1 MTLVGRRVPM
11 LDAHERVSGT
21 AMFAANVELPGMLWG
36 KILRSPYA
44 HARIV
49 RLDAS
54 RAERLP
60 GVLAVLTGEKLVNSP
75 LNPYYGPVLPDRPLV
90 AIEKVRY
97 AGEPVAAVAAIDQ
110 DVAREALDLIEVE
123 YEELPVLVTPEQA
136 LAPDAPA
143 IHDQVPTREF
153 VTYPDIVLNTEA
165 GKNVFN
171 YYRLR
176 KGDLE
181 AGFRA
186 ARHVFEDT
194 YRTPHQQHCSLEP
207 HITTARMDGDRITL
221 WSAASSPFT
230 ARFQVAE
237 TLRLPQSKV
246 QVIAYNIG
254 GAYGGKTY
262 PRHEPLVAA
271 LCWQAGGRPVRVEL
285 DRSEEFSTIT
295 RHASVVTLK
304 TGVTGDGKLVAR
316 QVRILWGAGAY
327 ADVSPRLIKNG
338 GFASPGPYHIRNI
351 AVDSYAV
358 YTNTTPSGGFRGYGI
373 PQVTWAY
380 ESQMDDI
387 AHTLGLDPVELRRRN
402 VLRDGDDFSTGQVC
416 EEMRLPELLTTVAE
430 AIGWGREREPK
441 VASRRRGKGIACT
454 VKGTVT
460 PSTSTAM
467 VKLNEDGSAT
477 VLTSTTEVGQGS
489 RTVLAQMAADELG
502 LPLERVAVTFADTD
516 VTPWDQTTSSSR
528 STFMMGTAVRR
539 AAVEVRRE
547 LLELAAE
554 MLEAVPNDLGVRDGR
569 VLVRGAPERGLEHGT
584 IVRRARRG
592 NLLGSGTFQ
601 TEGSLDPETGLGI
614 ATSHFHQSAA
624 AAEIEV
630 DTETGRVEV
639 LKLHLATYAGRV
651 INPTLAELQNEGNIA
666 FGVGQALLEELVYDG
681 GQIVNPNLADYLIP
695 SIEDMPVEYASTL
708 LEDSSGEGKV
718 HGLGE
723 TGAPPVPPAIGNAL
737 FDAVGVRIKEL
748 PITPEK
754 VLRALVLDRA
764 PDTHSDR

>member
-1 MTLVGRRVPM
+1 MTVVGRRVPM
-11 LDAHERVSGT
+11 LDARERVSGA
-21 AMFAANVELPGMLWG
+21 AMFAGNVELPGMLWG
-36 KILRSPYA
+36 KILRSPHA

-60 GVLAVLTGEKLVNSP
+60 GFRAVLTGEKLLDGP
-75 LNPYYGPVLPDRPLV
+75 LEPYYGPVLPDRPLV

-97 AGEPVAAVAAIDQ
+97 AGEPVAAVAAVDE

-123 YEELPVLVTPEQA
+123 YEALPALITPEEA

-143 IHDQVPTREF
+143 IHDRVPTREF

-171 YYRLR
+171 HYRLR
-176 KGDLE
+176 KGDPE
-181 AGFRA
+181 AGFGA
-186 ARHVFEDT
+186 AAHIFEDT

-246 QVIAYNIG
+246 RVIAYNIG

-271 LCWQAGGRPVRVEL
+271 LCWQAGGRPVRVDLE
-285 DRSEEFSTIT
+285 RSEEFATIT
-295 RHASVVTLK
+295 RHAAVVTLR
-304 TGVTGDGKLVAR
+304 TGVSADGKLLAR
-316 QVRILWGAGAY
+316 EVRILWGAGAY

-338 GFASPGPYHIRNI
+338 GFSSPGPYRIPNI

-358 YTNTTPSGGFRGYGI
+358 YTNTTPSGGFRGYAI

-387 AHTLGLDPVELRRRN
+387 ARALGLDPLELRRRN
-402 VLRDGDDFSTGQVC
+402 VLRDGDQFSTGQVC
-416 EEMRLPELLTTVAE
+416 EEMHYPELLSTVAQ
-430 AIGWGREREPK
+430 AIGWGRERAP
-441 VASRRRGKGIACT
+441 ASTTRRRGKGIACT

-460 PSTSTAM
+460 PSTSTAT

-489 RTVLAQMAADELG
+489 RTVLAQLVADELG
-502 LPLERVAVTFADTD
+502 LPLERIGVTFADTD

-528 STFMMGTAVRR
+528 STFMMGTAVHQ
-539 AAVEVRRE
+539 AAGEVRRE

-554 MLEAVPNDLGVRDGR
+554 MLEAEPDDLAVWDGQ
-569 VLVRGAPERGLEHGT
+569 VLVRGAPERGLDLGA

-601 TEGSLDPETGLGI
+601 TQGSLDPETGLGI

-624 AAEIEV
+624 AAEVEV

-666 FGVGQALLEELVYDG
+666 FGVGQALMEELVYDG
-681 GQIVNPNLADYLIP
+681 GRIANPNLADYLIP
-695 SIEDMPVEYASTL
+695 SMEDMPVEYASTL
-708 LEDSSGEGKV
+708 LEDGSGEGKV

-754 VLRALVLDRA
+754 VLRELARDRS
-764 PDTHSDR
+764 PRQGT